1 MTIIQMHNVVKQ
13 YQNKKAVD
21 NLSLNINKGEIFGL
35 LGPSGS
41 GKTTTIKMLT
51 GETSISSGTVQ
62 VFDYKDKALQTAEF
76 REQIGILS
84 DNSALYERL
93 TVYDNLKMFAGLY
106 KQPLIKINEV
116 LLFVHLEKEKKT
128 VVKKL
133 SKGMRQRILLAKAL
147 IHQPRL
153 LFLDEPTSALDPNTT
168 RHIHKGLLKLKED
181 GTTIFLTTHD
191 MDEAESLCDR
201 IALINDGKLIALNTP
216 ENLRYE
222 NSDQT
227 ITIEMNDKSKD
238 VIHKEDVHQITKILS
253 TKQVKRIYSNEPT
266 LGEVFIK
273 LTGKELV

>member
-1 MTIIQMHNVVKQ
+1 MTLIQINDVVKM
-13 YQNKKAVD
+13 YDSKKAVD
-21 NLSLNINKGEIFGL
+21 HLSLNINQGEIFGL

-51 GETSISSGTVQ
+51 GETSISDGNIQ
-62 VFDYKDKALQTAEF
+62 VFQYKDKALQTAEY

-93 TVYDNLKMFAGLY
+93 TVFDNLKMFAGLY
-106 KQPLIKINEV
+106 KQSLNRINEV
-116 LLFVHLEKEKKT
+116 LAFVQLENEKKT

-147 IHQPRL
+147 LHQPKL
-153 LFLDEPTSALDPNTT
+153 IFLDEPTSALDPNTT
-168 RHIHKGLLKLKED
+168 RHIHKGLLKLKEN

-201 IALINDGKLIALNTP
+201 IALINNGKLIALDTP
-216 ENLRYE
+216 DNLRYQH
-222 NSDQT
+222 SDQT
-227 ITIEMNDKSKD
+227 ITVEMNDLSKKR
-238 VIHKEDVHQITKILS
+238 VYKEDVEQITELLN
-253 TKQVKRIYSNEPT
+253 TKQVKRIYTNEPT

-273 LTGKELV
+273 MTGKELV

>member
-1 MTIIQMHNVVKQ
+1 MTLIQINDVVKM
-13 YQNKKAVD
+13 YDSKKAVD
-21 NLSLNINKGEIFGL
+21 HLSLNINQGEIFGL

-51 GETSISSGTVQ
+51 GETSISDGNIQ
-62 VFDYKDKALQTAEF
+62 VFQYKDKALQTAEY

-93 TVYDNLKMFAGLY
+93 TVFDNLKMFAGLY
-106 KQPLIKINEV
+106 KQPLNRINEV
-116 LLFVHLEKEKKT
+116 LAFVQLENEKKT

-147 IHQPRL
+147 LHQPKL
-153 LFLDEPTSALDPNTT
+153 IFLDEPTSALDPNTT
-168 RHIHKGLLKLKED
+168 RHIHKGLLKLKEN

-201 IALINDGKLIALNTP
+201 IALINNGKLIALDTP
-216 ENLRYE
+216 DNLRYQH
-222 NSDQT
+222 SDQT
-227 ITIEMNDKSKD
+227 ITVEMNDLSKKR
-238 VIHKEDVHQITKILS
+238 VYKEDVEQITELLN
-253 TKQVKRIYSNEPT
+253 TKQVKRIYTNEPT

-273 LTGKELV
+273 MTGKELV

>member
-116 LLFVHLEKEKKT
+116 LLFVQLEKEKKT

>member
-1 MTIIQMHNVVKQ
+1 MTLIQMNDVVKM
-13 YQNKKAVD
+13 YESKKAV
-21 NLSLNINKGEIFGL
+21 NHLSLHIQQGEIFGL

-51 GETSISSGTVQ
+51 GETSITEGDIQ
-62 VFDYKDKALQTAEF
+62 VFHYKDKALQTAEY

-106 KQPLIKINEV
+106 KQSIDRIDAV
-116 LLFVHLEKEKKT
+116 LSFVQLENEKKT

-147 IHQPRL
+147 IHQPKL

-168 RHIHKGLLKLKED
+168 RHIHKGLLKLKEE

-191 MDEAESLCDR
+191 MDEAEALCDR
-201 IALINDGKLIALNTP
+201 IALINNGKLVALDTP
-216 ENLRYE
+216 DNLRYQH
-222 NSDQT
+222 SDQT
-227 ITIEMNDKSKD
+227 ITLEMNDTL
-238 VIHKEDVHQITKILS
+238 VRTVHKEDVVQITELLN
-253 TKQVKRIYSNEPT
+253 TKKVKRIYTNEPT

-273 LTGKELV
+273 VTGKELV

>member
-1 MTIIQMHNVVKQ
+1 MTLIQMNDVVKI
-13 YQNKKAVD
+13 YESKKAVD
-21 NLSLNINKGEIFGL
+21 HLSLHIQQGEIFGL

-51 GETSISSGTVQ
+51 GETSITEGDIQ
-62 VFDYKDKALQTAEF
+62 VFHYKDKALQTAEY

-106 KQPLIKINEV
+106 KQSTDRIDAV
-116 LLFVHLEKEKKT
+116 LSFVQLEDEKKT

-147 IHQPRL
+147 IHQPKL

-168 RHIHKGLLKLKED
+168 RHIHKGLLKLKEE

-191 MDEAESLCDR
+191 MDEAEALCDR
-201 IALINDGKLIALNTP
+201 IALINNGKLVALDTP
-216 ENLRYE
+216 DNLRYQH
-222 NSDQT
+222 SDQT
-227 ITIEMNDKSKD
+227 ITLEMNDTL
-238 VIHKEDVHQITKILS
+238 VRTVHKEDVVQITELLN
-253 TKQVKRIYSNEPT
+253 TKKVKRIYTNEPT

-273 LTGKELV
+273 VTGKELV

>member
-1 MTIIQMHNVVKQ
+1 MTLIQMNNVVKM
-13 YQNKKAVD
+13 YDSKKAVD
-21 NLSLNINKGEIFGL
+21 HLSLDINQGEIFGL

-51 GETSISSGTVQ
+51 GETSISNGSIQ
-62 VFDYKDKALQTAEF
+62 VFHYHDKALQTPEY

-93 TVYDNLKMFAGLY
+93 TVFDNLKMFSGLY
-106 KQPLIKINEV
+106 KQPLNRIVEV
-116 LLFVHLEKEKKT
+116 LAFVQLENEKKT

-147 IHQPRL
+147 LHQPKL

-168 RHIHKGLLKLKED
+168 RHIHKGLLKLKEN

-201 IALINDGKLIALNTP
+201 IALIDNGKLIALDTP
-216 ENLRYE
+216 DNLRYRH
-222 NSDQT
+222 SDQT
-227 ITIEMNDKSKD
+227 IIVEMNDLTHRK
-238 VIHKEDVHQITKILS
+238 VHKEDVVQITELLNS
-253 TKQVKRIYSNEPT
+253 KQVKRIYTNEPT

-273 LTGKELV
+273 VTGKELV

>member
-1 MTIIQMHNVVKQ
+1 MTLIQMNDVVKM
-13 YQNKKAVD
+13 YESKKAVD
-21 NLSLNINKGEIFGL
+21 HLSLHIQQGEIFGL

-41 GKTTTIKMLT
+41 GKTTTIKLLT
-51 GETSISSGTVQ
+51 GETSITEGDIQ
-62 VFDYKDKALQTAEF
+62 VFHYKDKALHTAEY

-106 KQPLIKINEV
+106 KQSIDRIDAV
-116 LLFVHLEKEKKT
+116 LSFVQLENEKKT

-147 IHQPRL
+147 IHQPKL

-168 RHIHKGLLKLKED
+168 RHIHKGLLKLKEE

-191 MDEAESLCDR
+191 MDEAEALCDR
-201 IALINDGKLIALNTP
+201 IALINNGKLVALDTP
-216 ENLRYE
+216 DNLRYQH
-222 NSDQT
+222 SDQT
-227 ITIEMNDKSKD
+227 ITLEMNDTL
-238 VIHKEDVHQITKILS
+238 VRTVHKEDVVQITELLN
-253 TKQVKRIYSNEPT
+253 TKKVKRIYTNEPT

-273 LTGKELV
+273 VTGKELV

>member
-1 MTIIQMHNVVKQ
+1 MTLVQMNDVVKM
-13 YQNKKAVD
+13 YESKKAV
-21 NLSLNINKGEIFGL
+21 NHLSLHIQQGEIFGL

-51 GETSISSGTVQ
+51 GETSITEGDIQ
-62 VFDYKDKALQTAEF
+62 VFHYKDKALQTAEY

-106 KQPLIKINEV
+106 KQSIDRIDAV
-116 LLFVHLEKEKKT
+116 LSFVQLENEKKT

-147 IHQPRL
+147 IHQPKL

-168 RHIHKGLLKLKED
+168 RHIHKGLLKLKEE

-191 MDEAESLCDR
+191 MDEAEALCDR
-201 IALINDGKLIALNTP
+201 IALINNGKLVALDTP
-216 ENLRYE
+216 DNLRYQH
-222 NSDQT
+222 SDQT
-227 ITIEMNDKSKD
+227 ITLEMNDTL
-238 VIHKEDVHQITKILS
+238 VRTVHKEDVVQIMELLNTK
-253 TKQVKRIYSNEPT
+253 KVKRIYTNEPT

-273 LTGKELV
+273 VTGKELV

>member
-1 MTIIQMHNVVKQ
+1 MTLIQMNNVVKM
-13 YQNKKAVD
+13 YDSKKAVD
-21 NLSLNINKGEIFGL
+21 HLSLNIKQGEIFGL

-51 GETSISSGTVQ
+51 GETSTSSGNIQ
-62 VFDYKDKALQTAEF
+62 VFHYKDKALQTAEF

-93 TVYDNLKMFAGLY
+93 TVFDNLKMFAGLY
-106 KQPLIKINEV
+106 KQPINRIDEV
-116 LLFVHLEKEKKT
+116 LSFVQLDSEKKT

-147 IHQPRL
+147 LHQPKL

-168 RHIHKGLLKLKED
+168 RHIHKGLLKLKES
-181 GTTIFLTTHD
+181 GATIFLTTHN

-201 IALINDGKLIALNTP
+201 IALINNGKLIALDTP
-216 ENLRYE
+216 DNLRYQH
-222 NSDQT
+222 SDQT
-227 ITIEMNDKSKD
+227 ITLEMNDSSLRR
-238 VIHKEDVHQITKILS
+238 VNKEDVMQITELLYS
-253 TKQVKRIYSNEPT
+253 KQVKRIYTNEPT

-273 LTGKELV
+273 VTGKELV